1 MEEVL
6 IDIKPIIENN
16 SNIAYILPSWANKSN
31 KINNPYSIDIWKE
44 GITIKSFS
52 LSVKSFFI
60 IGRNK
65 SLCDITLTNPTISRT
80 HCVLQYQNNESLF
93 LYDLNSVYGT
103 FINGEKI
110 NPLKYY
116 KLKSG
121 DIFKLR
127 NSKKMFILN
136 RESDDIKNEEDDN
149 FKFHV
154 NDEIRKLL
162 NEKKKR

>member
-1 MEEVL
+1 MEEEVL

-80 HCVLQYQNNESLF
+80 HCVLQYRNNESLF
-93 LYDLNSVYGT
+93 IYDLNSVYGT

-116 KLKSG
+116 QLKSG
-121 DIFKLR
+121 DIFKLG
-127 NSKKMFILN
+127 NSKKKCLF
-136 RESDDIKNEEDDN
+136 
-149 FKFHV
+149 
-154 NDEIRKLL
+154 
-162 NEKKKR
+162 